1 MYYNYYRMV
10 NLEWYRTF
18 IAIYEHNTLTKA
30 ARALYT
36 SQPGVSL
43 HLNAL
48 ESYVGRK
55 LFERTSRKMI
65 PTEEGKQLYNFISE
79 PMVQLVKAEQHF
91 KKTSKEHVP
100 SVHIGMC
107 TETFQA
113 ILEPEIAQ
121 FDFNLVAKFG
131 NHQDLIKDLNNGIL
145 DLVITPKINNKS
157 TLVEYEAFSKE
168 TIVLVAGARTHIEEI
183 DSTKWKKNRST
194 LERKL
199 KNNVWY
205 SASNEMEH
213 FTRFWFEN
221 FKKRPD
227 FKPNYILPNIGSII
241 RSLSGNTGL
250 AVVPDFLVENELD
263 KGKLKLIWKGESV
276 VDNTLYFATRTDL
289 QFKKEVAVIKSIFKQ
304 KMGGKLVQ
312 NA

>member
-1 MYYNYYRMV
+1 MV
-10 NLEWYRTF
+10 NFEWYRTF
-18 IAIYEHNTLTKA
+18 VAIYENHTLTKA
-30 ARALYT
+30 AKSLFT

-65 PTEEGKQLYNFISE
+65 PTEEGKQLYNFITDPIQKLIS
-79 PMVQLVKAEQHF
+79 AEQHF
-91 KKTSKEHVP
+91 KKTSKENTA

-113 ILEPEIAQ
+113 ILEPEIGQ
-121 FDFNLVAKFG
+121 FEFDLVAKFG
-131 NHQDLIKDLNNGIL
+131 NHQELIKDLNNGLL
-145 DLVITPKINNKS
+145 DLVITPKMNNKS

-168 TIVLVAGARTHIEEI
+168 TIVLVAGNQTDVQKINRVLE
-183 DSTKWKKNRST
+183 TKELALFESD
-194 LERKL
+194 L
-199 KNNVWY
+199 KSKTWY

-213 FTRFWFEN
+213 FARFWFDN

-241 RSLSGNTGL
+241 RSLSGNNGL
-250 AVVPDFLVENELD
+250 AVVPDFLVEKELYD
-263 KGKLKLIWKGESV
+263 KRLKLVWKGNTKVE
-276 VDNTLYFATRTDL
+276 NTLYFATRKDL
-289 QFKKEVAVIKSIFKQ
+289 QFKREVSSIKTIFKL
-304 KMGGKLVQ
+304 KMGDKL
-312 NA
+312 